1 MDRPIRKEGEL
12 LKWTNYLI
20 GWQPR
25 WFVLD
30 GSVLS
35 YCISEAEVSHGCKG
49 SVNLSDCE
57 VNGARVLLKLIGRFL
72 QFSKLTADS
81 YDHCRF
87 EIVVPGEQCFYVRA
101 RTTKERQE
109 WLIALGTAKSQS
121 SRALSIFPSTSSTCD
136 EDLLSHRKLVVQQ
149 IIAIRDALLKQA
161 VETKDQVFLNACNN
175 FLEAMGALP
184 PDKTSADVQ
193 ESLLANG
200 TSILG
205 DSIQCKAI
213 EGGAQSGDQEASSS
227 ADLSSQPNLVEE
239 FGQSDYCDFIGD
251 RMKEAML
258 TKGPDAFLAFM
269 SSLTLIIDILNVI
282 DLMAMNVIKL
292 EVADCMQIFRTAKK
306 HSAKDVSSL
315 DDMLV
320 AELKIPPANV
330 IKDTVQRVRSVVVF
344 LQTFFDELRVPEADP
359 STCAVTAYAKSVK
372 DHQSIVLQ
380 YVFSESV
387 HAVNDREY
395 IATNLIH
402 KGTDSKRSNL
412 PAKAEPLF
420 DACYTV
426 LTQCV
431 LMLDAILAKNGGAF

>member
-57 VNGARVLLKLIGRFL
+57 VNGAP
-72 QFSKLTADS
+72 DS

-239 FGQSDYCDFIGD
+239 FGQ

-269 SSLTLIIDILNVI
+269 SSLTLIIDILSIEPKGSPLTLTLLYFSDVI

>member
-30 GSVLS
+30 GNVLS

-57 VNGARVLLKLIGRFL
+57 VN
-72 QFSKLTADS
+72 ADS

-87 EIVVPGEQCFYVRA
+87 EIVVPGEQCFYIRA

-121 SRALSIFPSTSSTCD
+121 SRASCIFPSTSSTC
-136 EDLLSHRKLVVQQ
+136 EDVLSHRKLVVQQ
-149 IIAIRDALLKQA
+149 IIALRDTLLKQA
-161 VETKDQVFLNACNN
+161 VEAKDKAFLSACND
-175 FLEAMGALP
+175 FLKAMDALP
-184 PDKTSADVQ
+184 PDKASVDVQ
-193 ESLLANG
+193 ESVLTNG
-200 TSILG
+200 TSLLA
-205 DSIQCKAI
+205 DSIQCNAI
-213 EGGAQSGDQEASSS
+213 ESGAQSGDQQPFSS
-227 ADLSSQPNLVEE
+227 ADLSRQPNLVEE
-239 FGQSDYCDFIGD
+239 FGQ

-258 TKGPDAFLAFM
+258 TKGPDAFSAFM

-306 HSAKDVSSL
+306 HSAKEVSSL

-330 IKDTVQRVRSVVVF
+330 IKDSVQRVRSVVVF
-344 LQTFFDELRVPEADP
+344 LQTFFDELRAPEADP
-359 STCAVTAYAKSVK
+359 SSCAMTAYAKSVK

-387 HAVNDREY
+387 HAVNNRKF

-402 KGTDSKRSNL
+402 KGQDNKHSNF

-420 DACYTV
+420 DACYIT

-431 LMLDAILAKNGGAF
+431 LWLDAILARNSAF